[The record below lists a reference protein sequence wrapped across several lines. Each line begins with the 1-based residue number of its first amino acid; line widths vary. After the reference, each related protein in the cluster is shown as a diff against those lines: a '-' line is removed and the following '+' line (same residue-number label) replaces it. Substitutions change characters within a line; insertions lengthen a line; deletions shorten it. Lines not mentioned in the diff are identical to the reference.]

1 MSERI
6 ATFIKEL
13 LLTLLLKACMEA
25 LGMEDGRIPDSAI
38 NASSFVGEGAHPRLV
53 RLNSPSAWVAAHNDP
68 KSWLQVDLGKDAMIK
83 KIATQGKSGAHHW
96 VKTYTLSSRANGET
110 DWVTYTE
117 NEDVKV
123 SPLFGIWFI

>member
-13 LLTLLLKACMEA
+13 LLALLLKACMEA

-38 NASSFVGEGAHPRLV
+38 NASSFVGEGSHPRLV

-123 SPLFGIWFI
+123 SPLFGI